1 MSKKTDEIFK
11 TLESLKSIQSEISEY
26 NKTAN
31 IRELEDIEF
40 NMGQE
45 LKKLKFLFESLYS
58 YNGKSTS
65 YAKRQASKENGKKGG
80 RPPKEIT
87 EVKKRLSA
95 IDNLIPELQH
105 NIDLS
110 DDPAELAKLEN
121 EIAALESEKS
131 SIAMKLASYYDR
143 DLSNK

>member
-26 NKTAN
+26 NKSAN

-87 EVKKRLSA
+87 EGKKRLST